1 MLANFLGKSKPIN
14 FIILLSLF
22 ICLFLGT
29 SFSLFYTDS
38 FQFSSLFKTVGFI
51 GLYLIVFFFCNFT
64 ISKNNLTLDNSYA
77 FAIFTVL
84 LSYLLPVITSFKTL
98 VILMLYT
105 LWLRKIYSL
114 KSPNKITQKLFD
126 SGFWLAILF
135 ILEPFSALF
144 AVLIYAAIFLHQK
157 PIINS
162 LIAPILGFLTPLII
176 YAAYCFWFDK
186 FFLFTNLFYLDS
198 LNNFVFY
205 SGNNLYWISVCIAVA
220 TIISIFLKS
229 PKTFSINNSFKKS
242 WILLLINIT
251 IVVFFALFI
260 PEKNGTEFLFVLFP
274 AAVIIANGL
283 ETVTN
288 NLIKNLFFILLLIS
302 AITVPILL

>member
-38 FQFSSLFKTVGFI
+38 FEFSSLFKTVGFI

>member
-251 IVVFFALFI
+251 IVVFFALSI

>member
-205 SGNNLYWISVCIAVA
+205 SGNNLYWISACIAVA

>member
-38 FQFSSLFKTVGFI
+38 FEFSSLFKTVSFI

-251 IVVFFALFI
+251 IVVFFALSI

-283 ETVTN
+283 ETGTN